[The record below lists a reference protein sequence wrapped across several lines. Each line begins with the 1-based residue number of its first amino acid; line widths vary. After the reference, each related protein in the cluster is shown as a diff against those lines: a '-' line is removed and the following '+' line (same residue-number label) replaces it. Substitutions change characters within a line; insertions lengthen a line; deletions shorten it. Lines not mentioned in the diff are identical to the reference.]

1 MNESKIKQPKEFP
14 KKVNVIIEIPRGSE
28 NKYEVDKE
36 TGFLRLDRPLFSS
49 IHYPGDYGY
58 IPNTLWDDGDPID
71 ILVLTNHP
79 VYPLTLAEVKIIGM
93 IDMIDGKESDTKLI
107 GVYSSDPR
115 YSEYE
120 NLKDVGNHKLKEI
133 VHFFES
139 YKLLQGKKVIIKS
152 VNRKKDAMK
161 AILKSKELFE
171 KKYGKA

>member
-1 MNESKIKQPKEFP
+1 MNESKIKQPKDFP

-93 IDMIDGKESDTKLI
+93 LNMIDGKESDTKLI

-120 NLKDVGNHKLKEI
+120 NLKDVRNHKLKEI

-139 YKLLQGKKVIIKS
+139 YKQLQGKEVKIKA
-152 VNRKKDAMK
+152 VKNRKDAMK
-161 AILKSKELFE
+161 AILKSKDLFE
-171 KKYGKA
+171 KKYGKT